1 MNLKNS
7 KFYKRIQELRH
18 FSKDK
23 IRKDREQRS
32 RVVRHLDMALSEQPC
47 SDREWFSPGQSPS
60 QQPASPRRR
69 GKKIRGLKKK
79 ASAGKE
85 TDEISPYYGQSSG
98 QNSPVPG
105 AEAKLQGFIQLN
117 NTTYRVECPTRLVN
131 PPKNLDEER
140 AARLSLLSVFL

>member
-47 SDREWFSPGQSPS
+47 SDREWLVQGN
-60 QQPASPRRR
+60 RRPNNPLLR
-69 GKKIRGLKKK
+69 GVGGRK
-79 ASAGKE
+79 
-85 TDEISPYYGQSSG
+85 SG
-98 QNSPVPG
+98 
-105 AEAKLQGFIQLN
+105 A
-117 NTTYRVECPTRLVN
+117 
-131 PPKNLDEER
+131 
-140 AARLSLLSVFL
+140 